1 MNANSFYSKCF
12 NNIYSNKVFF
22 KYYNNIKRY
31 SELKFFYNK
40 FLNLIKNKER
50 LKIITFSDKSFE
62 MYAATASIFLS
73 NNIWIPLSNNLP
85 LNRII
90 KIFELSKPDILIV
103 SKNSLLLKNKLLLSS
118 IKNLKIKIISYNE
131 INNVKENKKNFPK
144 KKD

>member
-118 IKNLKIKIISYNE
+118 IKNLKIKIISYR
-131 INNVKENKKNFPK
+131 
-144 KKD
+144 